1 MLTKGLA
8 GLQHQ
13 NCSDS
18 EMMARSE
25 QSREGGLGVPD
36 FEWTYITTRLS
47 HLLNM
52 LNNDDS
58 TVREMARASL
68 FLDLGKC
75 KVPLARESEP
85 SFLGFCKKANSK
97 LYMHA
102 AGFGVRSDW
111 PDQRSLQL
119 DWPQWSLLS

>member
-1 MLTKGLA
+1 
-8 GLQHQ
+8 
-13 NCSDS
+13 
-18 EMMARSE
+18 MARSE

-58 TVREMARASL
+58 TVREITRASL
-68 FLDLGKC
+68 FLDLGKR

-85 SFLGFCKKANSK
+85 SFLGFRKKANGK
-97 LYMHA
+97 LDTHA
-102 AGFGVRSDW
+102 AGFGVRSNW
-111 PDQRSLQL
+111 PDLNDLSNWTGVDL
-119 DWPQWSLLS
+119 QWSGVDTTNVAEIMIQA